1 MARNTPHPPRSAKAG
16 RPLVEVPGTPASKR
30 RRKSA
35 TAAVRKDTMILQS
48 PEGPRARWAGTKPQV
63 KKR

>member
-1 MARNTPHPPRSAKAG
+1 MARNSPQPRRSAKAG
-16 RPLVEVPGTPASKR
+16 RPPVEVPGTPSTKR

-35 TAAVRKDTMILQS
+35 TTAVRKDTMILQS
-48 PEGPRARWAGTKPQV
+48 PQGPRARWAPTKPQI

>member
-1 MARNTPHPPRSAKAG
+1 MARNAPQPPRSAKAG
-16 RPLVEVPGTPASKR
+16 RPPVDVPGTPAAKR

-35 TAAVRKDTMILQS
+35 TTAVRKDTMILQS